1 VNELDRLRKENE
13 ELRQKNAGLE
23 SELKDLAILYR
34 MVRASNEKRFRNP
47 RLLDQMDEIP
57 LGQKHG

>member
-1 VNELDRLRKENE
+1 MSLIGSEKRT
-13 ELRQKNAGLE
+13 KN
-23 SELKDLAILYR
+23 SNRRMQDLKDLAVLYR